1 MHEVCFEVV
10 ERAVLDQ
17 KLSKNTAYSFSKI
30 KTCAEILIGQQM
42 SECVMD
48 YIVEHPFRKP
58 FVIFYTPS
66 YFESFDSFSLT
77 QFKHWCIDT
86 LR

>member
-30 KTCAEILIGQQM
+30 KTCAEILIGQHM
-42 SECVMD
+42 SECV
-48 YIVEHPFRKP
+48 IVNFKTFEWS
-58 FVIFYTPS
+58 IPS
-66 YFESFDSFSLT
+66 VNL
-77 QFKHWCIDT
+77 
-86 LR
+86 L